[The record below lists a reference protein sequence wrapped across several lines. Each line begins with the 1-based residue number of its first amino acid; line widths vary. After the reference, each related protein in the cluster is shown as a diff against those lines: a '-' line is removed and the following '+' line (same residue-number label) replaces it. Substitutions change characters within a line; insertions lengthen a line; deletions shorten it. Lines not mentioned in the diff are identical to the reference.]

1 MSYIS
6 SRKIHQMV
14 NINAAEAA
22 AQAAAAEDP
31 DRKLKLAMFMSTL
44 KLIFLK
50 FIVLFYHNYINSS
63 QKEALQFKVLF
74 CFVKDLEDHK
84 VFIKP
89 K

>member
-31 DRKLKLAMFMSTL
+31 DR
-44 KLIFLK
+44 IQE
-50 FIVLFYHNYINSS
+50 Y
-63 QKEALQFKVLF
+63 
-74 CFVKDLEDHK
+74 
-84 VFIKP
+84 VFQV
-89 K
+89 